1 MQKNAAAQKRKK
13 IPSLPVTTELLTRAR
28 QQLNS
33 WAPREATSK
42 TVLDQLS
49 ADIDTATTRG
59 ASHRDVVEL
68 LASIGLKV
76 SIHTFRIW
84 HRART
89 GELT

>member
-1 MQKNAAAQKRKK
+1 MPKPASPPKRKK
-13 IPSLPVTTELLTRAR
+13 IPSPPVTTELLTLAR
-28 QQLNS
+28 QQLQS
-33 WAPREATSK
+33 WLPREATSK
-42 TVLDQLS
+42 SVLDQLS
-49 ADIDTATTRG
+49 ADIDAATTRG